1 MSEKQVTLDEMMPL
15 IREQLVGGQS
25 VTFFPRGVSMLPLL
39 REGRDSV
46 TLSAPP
52 ERLKKYDIPL
62 YQRAD
67 GQYVLHRVVKVGE
80 TYTCI
85 GDNQFVREEGISH
98 AQIIAV
104 CSAVTRDGKRT
115 PTNSFSMRFY
125 ATCWHYSRFPRRVA
139 RAIWRRIVR
148 LFQNTKK

>member
-1 MSEKQVTLDEMMPL
+1 MSEKQVTLDELMPL
-15 IREQLVGGQS
+15 IREQLAGGQS
-25 VTFFPRGVSMLPLL
+25 VTFFPHGVSMLPLL

-46 TLSAPP
+46 TLSSPP

-67 GQYVLHRVVKVGE
+67 GQYVLHRVIKIGQ
-80 TYTCI
+80 TYTCM

-98 AQIIAV
+98 GQVIAV
-104 CSAVTRDGKRT
+104 CTAVTRDGKRI
-115 PTNSFSMRFY
+115 PTNSKTMRFY

-139 RAIWRRIVR
+139 KAIWRRVVR
-148 LFQNTKK
+148 LWKKIQK

>member
-1 MSEKQVTLDEMMPL
+1 MSEKQVTLDELMPL
-15 IREQLVGGQS
+15 IREQLACGQP
-25 VTFFPRGVSMLPLL
+25 VTFFPHGVSMLPLL

-62 YQRAD
+62 YQRED
-67 GQYVLHRVVKVGE
+67 GQYVLHRVIKVRD
-80 TYTCI
+80 TYTCM

-104 CSAVTRDGKRT
+104 CSAVTRDGRRIPADSVK
-115 PTNSFSMRFY
+115 MRFY
-125 ATCWHYSRFPRRVA
+125 AVLWHYSRFPRRVL
-139 RAIWRRIVR
+139 RAIWRRVVQ
-148 LFQNTKK
+148 LCKKIQK